1 MLGAGRHYV
10 DSPAVSSA
18 DSLAGRVVAVTG
30 GARGIGAGIAA
41 EVVRRGG
48 RVAIGDLDE
57 PSAAAAAAGL
67 GERAAGF
74 ALDVTDAGSF
84 AAFLDAAEERLGP
97 LDVLVNNAGIMWVGR
112 FHEEPEEVALRQ
124 FDVNLHGVLR
134 GTKLAATRMCER
146 GRGQIVNVASS
157 ASKIA
162 PPGEATYTATKHAV
176 YGYSVAVREELRGS
190 GVEVSVVMP
199 VVVDTEL
206 AAGTSGGRGK
216 TLRPEDVA
224 TAVADAIEHP
234 RFDVF
239 VPRSMSAFVR
249 VLALLPERARVRL
262 ARFAVPDQVRD
273 TDQAARRDYE
283 VKAVERR

>member
-1 MLGAGRHYV
+1 VG
-10 DSPAVSSA
+10 SA

-30 GARGIGAGIAA
+30 GARGIGAAIAA
-41 EVVRRGG
+41 EVVRRGA

-57 PSAAAAAAGL
+57 ASAAATAAEL
-67 GERAAGF
+67 GEQAAGF

-84 AAFLDAAEERLGP
+84 AAFIDAAEERLGP
-97 LDVLVNNAGIMWVGR
+97 VDVLVNNAGIMWVGR

-134 GTKLAATRMCER
+134 GTKLAAVRMRER

-224 TAVADAIEHP
+224 AAVAHAIEHP

-273 TDQAARRDYE
+273 TDQAARSDYE
-283 VKAVERR
+283 AKAVERR

>member
-1 MLGAGRHYV
+1 M
-10 DSPAVSSA
+10 
-18 DSLAGRVVAVTG
+18 
-30 GARGIGAGIAA
+30 
-41 EVVRRGG
+41 
-48 RVAIGDLDE
+48 AIGDLDE
-57 PSAAAAAAGL
+57 ASASATAARL

-84 AAFLDAAEERLGP
+84 AAFLDAAEARLGP

-134 GTKLAATRMCER
+134 GTKLAAVRMRER

-157 ASKIA
+157 ASKLA
-162 PPGEATYTATKHAV
+162 PAGEATYTATKHAV
-176 YGYSVAVREELRGS
+176 YGYSAAVREELAGS

-199 VVVDTEL
+199 VVVDTDL
-206 AAGTSGGRGK
+206 AAGTSGGRGR
-216 TLRPEDVA
+216 TLRPEEVGA
-224 TAVADAIEHP
+224 AVADAIERPH
-234 RFDVF
+234 FDVF
-239 VPRSMSAFVR
+239 VPKVLTALVR
-249 VLALLPERARVRL
+249 LLALLPERARVRV

-283 VKAVERR
+283 AKAVERR

>member
-1 MLGAGRHYV
+1 MSAG
-10 DSPAVSSA
+10 A

-30 GARGIGAGIAA
+30 GARGIGAAIAA

-57 PSAAAAAAGL
+57 AGAAATAAGL
-67 GERAAGF
+67 GERAAGL
-74 ALDVTDAGSF
+74 ALDVTDAASF

-112 FHEEPEEVALRQ
+112 FDEEPEAVALKQ

-134 GTKLAATRMCER
+134 GMKLAAARMRAR
-146 GRGQIVNVASS
+146 GRGHIVNVASS

-162 PPGEATYTATKHAV
+162 PPGEATYCASKHAV

-199 VVVDTEL
+199 VVVETEL
-206 AAGTSGGRGK
+206 AAGTSAGRGK
-216 TLRPEDVA
+216 ALEPADVA
-224 TAVADAIEHP
+224 NAVADAIERP

-239 VPRSMSAFVR
+239 VPRPVGAFVR
-249 VLALLPERARVRL
+249 TLALLPDRARVRL
-262 ARFAVPDQVRD
+262 ARFAVPNQVKD
-273 TDQAARRDYE
+273 TDFS
-283 VKAVERR
+283 ERRGYEAGSGLDR